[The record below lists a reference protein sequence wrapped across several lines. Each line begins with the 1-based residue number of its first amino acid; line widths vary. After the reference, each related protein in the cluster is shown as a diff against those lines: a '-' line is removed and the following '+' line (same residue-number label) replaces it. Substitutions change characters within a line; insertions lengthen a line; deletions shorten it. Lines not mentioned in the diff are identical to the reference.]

1 MNVMNYR
8 ILMFC
13 LKTGDKIHVAM
24 STCNLN
30 IHMCNLVADIHCVL
44 SFGTV
49 DGDKLK
55 EPFI

>member
-13 LKTGDKIHVAM
+13 LKTGDKMAM

-30 IHMCNLVADIHCVL
+30 IHMCNLVVDIHCVL